1 MSIKIIPHEQ
11 LEKRDDKTSII
22 NKIPLLFYPNPKTLY
37 AQRAKRMAF
46 LAKESPFA
54 DYLNFCIKI
63 VSAQAK
69 LVESE
74 KITTDLAKVVES
86 AAQKNCPPLSVDNY
100 RLSKAWI
107 SYIYPIMDAAQNIND
122 SINQTIDTL
131 KQNSESE
138 LLTKAENLLNGKFD
152 LVSSNESIFIWS
164 ALSVYYSQLAS
175 KLPGKAVAQVSEKRW
190 LCPVCQSSPVG
201 SIIHI
206 GSHLGLRYL
215 HCSLCE
221 SEWYVPR
228 AKCTNCDNM
237 ENISYY
243 SLDDELSAVKAECCE
258 HCHSYLKVFNQE
270 RDAHLDIIADD
281 INSLVLDM
289 ETEKENFA
297 KTGINPLLFS
307 AK

>member
-11 LEKRDDKTSII
+11 LEKRDDKASII
-22 NKIPLLFYPNPKTLY
+22 NKVPLLFYPNPKTLY
-37 AQRAKRMAF
+37 TQRAKRMVF

-54 DYLNFCIKI
+54 DYLNFCTKI

-100 RLSKAWI
+100 PLSKAWI
-107 SYIYPIMDAAQNIND
+107 SYIYPIIDAAQNIND

-131 KQNSESE
+131 KQNSENE

-152 LVSSNESIFIWS
+152 LVSSNESLFIWS

-201 SIIHI
+201 SVIHI
-206 GSHLGLRYL
+206 GSNLGLRYL

-243 SLDDELSAVKAECCE
+243 SLDDELSAVRAECCE

-281 INSLVLDM
+281 INSLILDM